1 MARTARQPRE
11 PWRLAVRLSVTAAIG
26 GVLFILV
33 GALLAAWIAFGFGA
47 LCAAAAAGVLLQRHG
62 HRSPTLH

>member
-1 MARTARQPRE
+1 MAGAARPQRE

-26 GVLFILV
+26 GVLFVLV

-47 LCAAAAAGVLLQRHG
+47 LCAAAAGVLLRRHG